1 MRLLSSRGLQIFRS
15 IYSASHSDAVQ
26 HYIMRCR
33 GTAVPIGV
41 NLSSN
46 VYSTGVLPH
55 PNPPLYKGREL
66 DFLVSPLYKGG
77 LRGVKRLWNKRLSL
91 S

>member
-46 VYSTGVLPH
+46 VYSTGVLP
-55 PNPPLYKGREL
+55 PLIPP
-66 DFLVSPLYKGG
+66 YKGG
-77 LRGVKRLWNKRLSL
+77 KQENPVPSPYKGEG
-91 S
+91 